1 MDSKILK
8 EIHETALGMYKC
20 GTMSKQVYLTFK
32 DIYEAA
38 KSETTENKVSKKS
51 E

>member
-1 MDSKILK
+1 MDSRILK
-8 EIHETALGMYKC
+8 ELHETALSMYKC
-20 GTMSKQVYLTFK
+20 GTMNKKVYLTFK
-32 DIYEAA
+32 NIYEAD